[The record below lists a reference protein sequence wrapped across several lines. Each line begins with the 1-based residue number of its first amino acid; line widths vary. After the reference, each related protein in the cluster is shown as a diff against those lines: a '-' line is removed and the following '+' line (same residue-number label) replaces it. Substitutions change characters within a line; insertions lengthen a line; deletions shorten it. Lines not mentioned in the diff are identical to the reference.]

1 MYQGLILSSN
11 KGIRMLLAEVDNLCV
26 TQLIQSQTLSTNA
39 SSSLVNGTGSSS
51 RAIGK
56 FQCIIFIRRPTF
68 AADFL
73 ATFALSLPLGLHVL
87 STLPLGVDVYL
98 RSDSSRA
105 AFPRFVMI

>member
-11 KGIRMLLAEVDNLCV
+11 KGIRMLLVEVDSLCV
-26 TQLIQSQTLSTNA
+26 IQSQTLSTNA

-73 ATFALSLPLGLHVL
+73 AIFALSLPLGLHVL

-98 RSDSSRA
+98 RSDSSGA
-105 AFPRFVMI
+105 AFPRFVKI